1 MKNSS
6 AFALAKRPVMLG
18 QEKRTMSDIPILEI
32 CIDSVASAI
41 AAEQGGAARVE
52 LCQNLFE
59 GGTTPSVG
67 TVYQTLERVGI
78 KVNAIIR
85 PRGGDFLY
93 SDDEFAVMQ
102 HDIIT
107 LKEMGVNGV
116 VIGMLNAD
124 GTIDVE
130 RSSRLIE
137 LARPLEVTYH
147 RAFDVT
153 ADPFRSLDDIIGLS
167 AERLLTSGQEPS
179 VLEGVELIAEL
190 VRRAGDDIIIM
201 PGAGITE
208 KNLPRIM
215 RETGAKEFHVTGSAP
230 VQSTMEFR
238 NERCF
243 MGKALYPPE
252 FSLKVTNADKIR
264 NYIKLLNNRE

>member
-1 MKNSS
+1 
-6 AFALAKRPVMLG
+6 
-18 QEKRTMSDIPILEI
+18 MSNIPILEI

-67 TVYQTLERVGI
+67 TVYRTLEQVGI

-107 LKEMGVNGV
+107 LKEMGINGV

-124 GTIDVE
+124 GTIDVG
-130 RSSRLIE
+130 RSSQLIE

-153 ADPFRSLDDIIGLS
+153 ADPFRSLDDIIGLGV
-167 AERLLTSGQEPS
+167 ERLLTSGQEPS

-208 KNLPRIM
+208 KNL
-215 RETGAKEFHVTGSAP
+215 
-230 VQSTMEFR
+230 
-238 NERCF
+238 
-243 MGKALYPPE
+243 
-252 FSLKVTNADKIR
+252 SLIH
-264 NYIKLLNNRE
+264 I

>member
-1 MKNSS
+1 
-6 AFALAKRPVMLG
+6 
-18 QEKRTMSDIPILEI
+18 MSDTPILEI

-59 GGTTPSVG
+59 GGTTPSLG
-67 TVYQTLERVGI
+67 TVFHTLERVGI
-78 KVNAIIR
+78 KVNVIIR

-93 SDDEFAVMQ
+93 SDDEFTVMQ
-102 HDIIT
+102 RDIVA
-107 LKEMGVNGV
+107 LKEMGINGV
-116 VIGMLNAD
+116 VIGLLNAD
-124 GTIDVE
+124 GTIDTG
-130 RSSRLIE
+130 RSRQLIE

-153 ADPFRSLDDIIGLS
+153 ADPFRSLDDIIGLGT
-167 AERLLTSGQEPS
+167 ERLLTSGQEPS

-208 KNLPRIM
+208 KNLPRIR

-230 VQSTMEFR
+230 VQSNMEFR

-252 FSLKVTNADKIR
+252 FSLRVTDADKTR
-264 NYIKLLNNRE
+264 NYVQLLSGGN

>member
-1 MKNSS
+1 
-6 AFALAKRPVMLG
+6 
-18 QEKRTMSDIPILEI
+18 MSDIPILEI

-252 FSLKVTNADKIR
+252 FSLRVTDAGKIR
-264 NYIKLLNNRE
+264 NYTQLLNNRE

>member
-6 AFALAKRPVMLG
+6 ALALARLSATLG
-18 QEKRTMSDIPILEI
+18 QTERTMSDTPILEI

-41 AAEQGGAARVE
+41 AAEQGGGARVE

-67 TVYQTLERVGI
+67 TVYRTLEQVGI

-102 HDIIT
+102 HDIVT
-107 LKEMGVNGV
+107 LKEMGINGV
-116 VIGMLNAD
+116 VIGLLNAD
-124 GTIDVE
+124 GTIDTD
-130 RSSRLIE
+130 RSRQLIE

-153 ADPFRSLDDIIGLS
+153 ADPFRSLDDIIALGV
-167 AERLLTSGQEPS
+167 ERLLTSGQEPS
-179 VLEGVELIAEL
+179 VL
-190 VRRAGDDIIIM
+190 
-201 PGAGITE
+201 
-208 KNLPRIM
+208 
-215 RETGAKEFHVTGSAP
+215 
-230 VQSTMEFR
+230 
-238 NERCF
+238 
-243 MGKALYPPE
+243 
-252 FSLKVTNADKIR
+252 
-264 NYIKLLNNRE
+264 

>member
-1 MKNSS
+1 MSNSP
-6 AFALAKRPVMLG
+6 LIEV
-18 QEKRTMSDIPILEI
+18 

-59 GGTTPSVG
+59 GGTTPSMG
-67 TVYQTLERVGI
+67 TVYHALQRVGI
-78 KVNAIIR
+78 KVNVIIR

-102 HDIIT
+102 HDIVGF
-107 LKEMGVNGV
+107 KEMGINGV
-116 VIGMLNAD
+116 VIGLLNAD
-124 GTIDVE
+124 GTIDIE
-130 RSSRLIE
+130 RSRQLID

-153 ADPFRSLDDIIGLS
+153 ADPFRSLDDLIGLGV
-167 AERLLTSGQEPS
+167 ERLLTSGQEPS

-190 VRRAGDDIIIM
+190 VRRADKDLIVM
-201 PGAGITE
+201 PGAGINA
-208 KNLPRIM
+208 KNLPRII
-215 RETGAKEFHVTGSAP
+215 RETGAKEYHLTGSAM
-230 VQSTMEFR
+230 VKSKMEFR

-243 MGKALYPPE
+243 MGKALYAPE
-252 FSLKVTNADKIR
+252 FSLKITDADKIQNCVHVLIGKEQR
-264 NYIKLLNNRE
+264 

>member
-1 MKNSS
+1 
-6 AFALAKRPVMLG
+6 
-18 QEKRTMSDIPILEI
+18 MSDTPILEI

-67 TVYQTLERVGI
+67 TVYRTLERVGI

-102 HDIIT
+102 HDIVT
-107 LKEMGVNGV
+107 LKGMGINGV

-130 RSSRLIE
+130 RSSQLIE

-153 ADPFRSLDDIIGLS
+153 ADPFRSLDDIIGLGVK
-167 AERLLTSGQEPS
+167 RLLTSGQEPS

-208 KNLPRIM
+208 KNLPRII
-215 RETGAKEFHVTGSAP
+215 RETGAKEFHVTGSAS
-230 VQSTMEFR
+230 VLSNMEFR

-252 FSLKVTNADKIR
+252 FSMKVTDADKIR
-264 NYIKLLNNRE
+264 TYCGILAGSN

>member
-107 LKEMGVNGV
+107 LKEMGINGV
-116 VIGMLNAD
+116 VIGMLTAD

>member
-1 MKNSS
+1 MNKP
-6 AFALAKRPVMLG
+6 L
-18 QEKRTMSDIPILEI
+18 LEI

-41 AAEQGGAARVE
+41 SAEQGGAARVE

-59 GGTTPSVG
+59 GGTTPSIG
-67 TVYQTLERVGI
+67 TVYQTLQRVGI

-93 SDDEFAVMQ
+93 SSDEFEIMKR
-102 HDIIT
+102 DIVT
-107 LKEMGVNGV
+107 LKESGINGV

-124 GTIDVE
+124 GSIDTE
-130 RSSRLIE
+130 RTQQLIE
-137 LARPLEVTYH
+137 LARPLEVTFH
-147 RAFDVT
+147 RAFDVSL
-153 ADPFRSLDDIIGLS
+153 DPFRSLENLIDLGVD
-167 AERLLTSGQEPS
+167 RLLTSGQEPS

-201 PGAGITE
+201 PGAGITA
-208 KNLPRIM
+208 KNLTRIIQ
-215 RETGAKEFHVTGSAP
+215 ETGAKEYHVTGSSPIA
-230 VQSTMEFR
+230 SKMEFR

-252 FSLKVTNADKIR
+252 FSMKVADPEKIR
-264 NYIKLLNNRE
+264 HYIDLLNNN

>member
-67 TVYQTLERVGI
+67 TVCQTLERVGI

-107 LKEMGVNGV
+107 LKEMGINGV

-208 KNLPRIM
+208 KNLLRIM

>member
-1 MKNSS
+1 
-6 AFALAKRPVMLG
+6 
-18 QEKRTMSDIPILEI
+18 MSDTPILEI

-67 TVYQTLERVGI
+67 TVYRTLERVGI

-102 HDIIT
+102 HDIVA
-107 LKEMGVNGV
+107 LKEMGINGV
-116 VIGMLNAD
+116 VIGLLNAD
-124 GTIDVE
+124 GTIDTG
-130 RSSRLIE
+130 RSRQLIE

-147 RAFDVT
+147 RAFGVT
-153 ADPFRSLDDIIGLS
+153 ANPFRSLDDLMRLGV
-167 AERLLTSGQEPS
+167 ERLLTSGQEPS

-190 VRRAGDDIIIM
+190 VKRAGDDIIIM

-215 RETGAKEFHVTGSAP
+215 RETGAREYHLTGSAP
-230 VQSTMEFR
+230 VLSKMEFR

-252 FSLKVTNADKIR
+252 FSLKVTDADNIR
-264 NYIKLLNNRE
+264 NCVQLLTSGE

>member
-1 MKNSS
+1 MNKP
-6 AFALAKRPVMLG
+6 L
-18 QEKRTMSDIPILEI
+18 LEI

-41 AAEQGGAARVE
+41 SAEQGGAARVE

-59 GGTTPSVG
+59 GGTTPSIG
-67 TVYQTLERVGI
+67 TVYQTLQRVGI

-93 SDDEFAVMQ
+93 SSDEFEIMKR
-102 HDIIT
+102 DIVT
-107 LKEMGVNGV
+107 LKEAGINGV

-124 GTIDVE
+124 GSIDTE
-130 RSSRLIE
+130 RTQQLIE
-137 LARPLEVTYH
+137 LARPLEVTFH
-147 RAFDVT
+147 RAFDVSL
-153 ADPFRSLDDIIGLS
+153 DPFRSLENLIDLGVD
-167 AERLLTSGQEPS
+167 RLLTSGQEPS

-201 PGAGITE
+201 PGAGITA
-208 KNLPRIM
+208 KNLTRIIQ
-215 RETGAKEFHVTGSAP
+215 ETGAKEYHVTGSSPIA
-230 VQSTMEFR
+230 SKMEFR

-252 FSLKVTNADKIR
+252 FSMKVADPEKIR
-264 NYIKLLNNRE
+264 HYIDLLNNN

>member
-107 LKEMGVNGV
+107 LKEMGINGV

>member
-1 MKNSS
+1 MNKP
-6 AFALAKRPVMLG
+6 L
-18 QEKRTMSDIPILEI
+18 LEI

-41 AAEQGGAARVE
+41 SAEQGGAARVE

-59 GGTTPSVG
+59 GGTTPSIG
-67 TVYQTLERVGI
+67 TVYQTLQRVGI

-93 SDDEFAVMQ
+93 SSDEFEIMKR
-102 HDIIT
+102 DIVT
-107 LKEMGVNGV
+107 LKEAGINGV

-124 GTIDVE
+124 GSIDTE
-130 RSSRLIE
+130 RTQQLIE
-137 LARPLEVTYH
+137 LARPLEVTFH
-147 RAFDVT
+147 RAFDVSL
-153 ADPFRSLDDIIGLS
+153 DPFRSLENLIDLGVD
-167 AERLLTSGQEPS
+167 RLLTSGQEPS

-201 PGAGITE
+201 PGAGITA
-208 KNLPRIM
+208 KNLTRIIQ
-215 RETGAKEFHVTGSAP
+215 ETGAKEYHVTGSSPIA
-230 VQSTMEFR
+230 SKMEFR

-252 FSLKVTNADKIR
+252 FSMKVADPEKIR
-264 NYIKLLNNRE
+264 QYIDLLNDN

>member
-1 MKNSS
+1 MNKP
-6 AFALAKRPVMLG
+6 L
-18 QEKRTMSDIPILEI
+18 LEI

-41 AAEQGGAARVE
+41 SAEQGGAARVE

-59 GGTTPSVG
+59 GGTTPSIG
-67 TVYQTLERVGI
+67 TVYQTLQRVGI

-93 SDDEFAVMQ
+93 SSDEFEIMKR
-102 HDIIT
+102 DIVT
-107 LKEMGVNGV
+107 LKEAGINGV

-124 GTIDVE
+124 GSIDTE
-130 RSSRLIE
+130 RTQQLIE
-137 LARPLEVTYH
+137 LARPLEVTFH
-147 RAFDVT
+147 RAFDVSL
-153 ADPFRSLDDIIGLS
+153 DPFRSLENLIDLGVD
-167 AERLLTSGQEPS
+167 RLLTSGQEPS

-201 PGAGITE
+201 PGAGITA
-208 KNLPRIM
+208 KNLTRIIQ
-215 RETGAKEFHVTGSAP
+215 ETGAKEYHVTGSSPIA
-230 VQSTMEFR
+230 SKMEFR

-252 FSLKVTNADKIR
+252 FSMKVADPEKIR
-264 NYIKLLNNRE
+264 HYIDLLNDN

>member
-1 MKNSS
+1 
-6 AFALAKRPVMLG
+6 
-18 QEKRTMSDIPILEI
+18 MSDTPILEI

-59 GGTTPSVG
+59 GGTTPSMG
-67 TVYQTLERVGI
+67 TVYHALQRVGI
-78 KVNAIIR
+78 KVNVIIR

-93 SDDEFAVMQ
+93 SEDEFAVMQ
-102 HDIIT
+102 HDIVA
-107 LKEMGVNGV
+107 LKEMGINGV

-130 RSSRLIE
+130 RSSQLIE

-153 ADPFRSLDDIIGLS
+153 ADPFRSLDDIIGLGV
-167 AERLLTSGQEPS
+167 ERLLTSGQEPS

-190 VRRAGDDIIIM
+190 VRRAGDDLIIM

-208 KNLPRIM
+208 KNLPRII

-230 VQSTMEFR
+230 VQSKMEFR

-252 FSLKVTNADKIR
+252 FSMKVTAADKIR
-264 NYIKLLNNRE
+264 TYCGILAGSN